1 MESNVS
7 ERKPPQDMKNKSGCL
22 PENLTNQ
29 ICKVS
34 SLTIELK
41 KQLDSMLQEA
51 YRDQEDKTQVFKIE
65 LYICSDDVDAAL
77 ALKPLYMKTSE
88 SPYIFDFDYD
98 SNKISIFYIPAM
110 KIIYNIRKTLESQPE
125 NDIPI

>member
-51 YRDQEDKTQVFKIE
+51 YRDQEDKTQVFKI
-65 LYICSDDVDAAL
+65 
-77 ALKPLYMKTSE
+77 
-88 SPYIFDFDYD
+88 
-98 SNKISIFYIPAM
+98 
-110 KIIYNIRKTLESQPE
+110 
-125 NDIPI
+125 